1 MTSSVIILKRF
12 SLRRDLLAVVLVFLV
27 VIPEWDLLLPLPL
40 LLPLLAIEMEQ
51 EIAMKQ
57 ETR

>member
-1 MTSSVIILKRF
+1 MTSYVIILKRF

-27 VIPEWDLLLPLPL
+27 VIPEGDLPLPL